1 MWTTRRITLSL
12 AGLVLVLGAAA
23 LVVSADRLQGDGEA
37 YVTHRAASARPLAVL
52 GDSDSHSYQD
62 QVSFPAASGKRG
74 GVHRASTLQWTEV
87 LQRLRPQQ
95 VDPGEWGVWGVP
107 RVVARAQQWLGLAN
121 RAPRKQDYRYNFA
134 ISGAGC
140 ETLTEGGGRQVQRLL
155 ALMDREPRRWRDGIV
170 VIRIGVNSFGMDD
183 GLDQLARDPMAP
195 PVQRELQAC
204 LAQVREA
211 VALLHARHDGTRIVL
226 VGIYDNSHWPRYF
239 DRWRSR
245 AELDNIARGLD
256 VFDQALAGMAAA
268 DARIAF
274 FDDRAWF
281 ARRWGTRDT
290 LGAPAYKS
298 VVLASGFTVN
308 NTIGDDPHHAV
319 IGDGHAGLVW
329 NVLWTQSLI
338 ELLDQRFAAGITPL
352 SDAEAAGFVAQTLP
366 AASRQPTLGE

>member
-1 MWTTRRITLSL
+1 MLSL
-12 AGLVLVLGAAA
+12 AGLVVVFAAAA
-23 LVVSADRLQGDGEA
+23 LVASADVMQGDGEA
-37 YVTHRAASARPLAVL
+37 YVTHRAATARPLAVL

-62 QVSFPAASGKRG
+62 QVSFPTATGKRG
-74 GVHRASTLQWTEV
+74 GAHRSSTMQWTEV

-95 VDPGEWGVWGVP
+95 IDPGEWGVWGVP
-107 RVVARAQQWLGLAN
+107 RVAARVQQWLRLGN

-155 ALMDREPRRWRDGIV
+155 ALMDREPQRWRDGIV

-183 GLDQLARDPMAP
+183 GLEQLARDPMAG
-195 PVQRELQAC
+195 PVQHEVQAC
-204 LAQVREA
+204 LARIRDA
-211 VALLHARHDGTRIVL
+211 VALLHARHDRTRIVL

-245 AELDNIARGLD
+245 TELDNIARGLD
-256 VFDQALAGMAAA
+256 VFDQALARMAAA
-268 DARIAF
+268 DARLAY

-281 ARRWGTRDT
+281 AQRWGTRDAM
-290 LGAPAYKS
+290 GAPAYGP
-298 VVLASGFTVN
+298 VVLASGFTVH

-338 ELLDQRFAAGITPL
+338 ELLNRRFGAGVAPV
-352 SDAEAAGFVAQTLP
+352 SDGEAADFVTQVLATKGRQTP
-366 AASRQPTLGE
+366 RGE

>member
-1 MWTTRRITLSL
+1 MLSL
-12 AGLVLVLGAAA
+12 TGLLAALAVAA
-23 LVVSADRLQGDGEA
+23 LVVTSDGLRGDDEV
-37 YVTHRAASARPLAVL
+37 YLTHRSSTARPLGVL

-62 QVSFPAASGKRG
+62 RVSFPVASGKRG
-74 GVHRASTLQWTEV
+74 GAFRASTLQWTEV
-87 LQRLRPQQ
+87 LQRLRPRQ
-95 VDPGEWGVWGVP
+95 VDPGEWGVWGVA
-107 RVVARAQQWLGLAN
+107 RIVARAQQWLGLDS

-140 ETLTEGGGRQVQRLL
+140 ETLTQGGGRQVQRLL
-155 ALMDREPRRWRDGIV
+155 ALMDREPQRWRDGVV

-183 GLDQLARDPMAP
+183 ALEQLARDPMAV
-195 PVQRELQAC
+195 PVQREVQAC

-211 VALLHARHDGTRIVL
+211 IALLHQRHGKTRIVL

-256 VFDQALAGMAAA
+256 VFDHALAAIAAT
-268 DARIAF
+268 DARIAY
-274 FDDRAWF
+274 FDDRGWF
-281 ARRWGTRDT
+281 AQRWGSRDSN
-290 LGAPAYKS
+290 GAPAYRP
-298 VVLASGFTVN
+298 VVLSSGFAVH

-338 ELLDQRFAAGITPL
+338 EVLNRRFGAGIEPL
-352 SDAEAAGFVAQTLP
+352 TDAEVSEFVTRVLAPAGRP
-366 AASRQPTLGE
+366 PTQGE